1 MTTSEHAYAQALLF
15 AGPLEEVQKARLEV
29 LCKSVEESLKHKL
42 RPGLTPEDLRADYIA
57 AVGLYGVA
65 ALEELEQR
73 GEPKSFTA
81 SDLTIRRE
89 DAGVSVK
96 CLRRQAEM
104 LLAPYL
110 CDSFSF
116 RSV

>member
-81 SDLTIRRE
+81 SDLTIQRE

>member
-1 MTTSEHAYAQALLF
+1 MTASEHAYAQALLF
-15 AGPLEEVQKARLEV
+15 AGPLEEAQKARLEI
-29 LCKSVEESLKHKL
+29 LCRSVEESLKHKL

-73 GEPKSFTA
+73 GEPKSFSA
-81 SDLTIRRE
+81 SDLTIQRE
-89 DAGVSVK
+89 DASVTVK
-96 CLRRQAEM
+96 CLRKQAEM
-104 LLAPYL
+104 LLSPYL
-110 CDSFSF
+110 QDGFTF